1 MDIELL
7 KTFVKLNHFFE
18 QYCGIK
24 YSSITRHKMRGLDSA
39 NKPLAFTDQE
49 KKAIKKGWRLLH
61 ADIYSSLKE

>member
-24 YSSITRHKMRGLDSA
+24 YSSITRHKMRGRDSA
-39 NKPLAFTDQE
+39 NKPLTFTDQE
-49 KKAIKKGWRLLH
+49 KKAIKKGWRLMT
-61 ADIYSSLKE
+61 AEVYASLKE